1 MVSCRRSFNLDQILK
16 EHQILLSLQ
25 EADVERWEE
34 NLMEE

>member
-1 MVSCRRSFNLDQILK
+1 LDRILK